1 MKLQKSKRSVLLAK
15 IISHG
20 FIALKPEKISELS
33 LEAYGVLS
41 MMVNDPQCD
50 FITLQELCELSPK
63 DSKSILK
70 SILEEL
76 VNKNWVFETVD
87 NKFMVNKEKMIMNM
101 TYVSATINRG

>member
-1 MKLQKSKRSVLLAK
+1 MQK

-63 DSKSILK
+63 DSKSTLK

-76 VNKNWVFETVD
+76 VFETVD

-101 TYVSATINRG
+101 TYVGATINRG

>member
-1 MKLQKSKRSVLLAK
+1 MQK

-50 FITLQELCELSPK
+50 FITLQELCEGNAEQKHS
-63 DSKSILK
+63 
-70 SILEEL
+70 
-76 VNKNWVFETVD
+76 
-87 NKFMVNKEKMIMNM
+87 
-101 TYVSATINRG
+101 

>member
-1 MKLQKSKRSVLLAK
+1 MQK

-20 FIALKPEKISELS
+20 FIALKPEKISKLS

-101 TYVSATINRG
+101 TYVGATINRG

>member
-1 MKLQKSKRSVLLAK
+1 MQK

-41 MMVNDPQCD
+41 MMV
-50 FITLQELCELSPK
+50 ITLQELCELSPK
-63 DSKSILK
+63 DSKSTLK

-101 TYVSATINRG
+101 TYVGATINRG